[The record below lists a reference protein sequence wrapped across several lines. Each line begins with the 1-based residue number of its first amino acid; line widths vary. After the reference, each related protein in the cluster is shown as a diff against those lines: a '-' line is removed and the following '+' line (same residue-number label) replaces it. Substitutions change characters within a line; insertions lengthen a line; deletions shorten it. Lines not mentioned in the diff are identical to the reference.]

1 MGRLAFDDAGRLVG
15 LGFSLGLTAGP
26 ADGAAEDRLPAP
38 VIAFSLLGCNTPLSF
53 AHFDGFL
60 SSTSGS
66 SVSGGGLA
74 VSAGGGRLDPL
85 SAGFLGSFRGETER
99 NAFLCACWGGTFPPA
114 LSPGSAV
121 SLAGSARLPAGS
133 AGGNG
138 STRCSVDFL
147 TSFRGDVDL
156 RARRCTLLAGIFP
169 PALDLGSVVS
179 LGGSSADSAGSAGG
193 VGLGGSSTG
202 LRASLRGETD
212 LMDLRRSCLV
222 IIFPPASPVT
232 MPLFH
237 QFSMIRR
244 CWGGGAGGSGSG
256 SGSGSALGVGGTDG
270 GSQLWILAN
279 ASADG
284 SSGSQGG

>member
-1 MGRLAFDDAGRLVG
+1 M
-15 LGFSLGLTAGP
+15 
-26 ADGAAEDRLPAP
+26 
-38 VIAFSLLGCNTPLSF
+38 
-53 AHFDGFL
+53 
-60 SSTSGS
+60 
-66 SVSGGGLA
+66 
-74 VSAGGGRLDPL
+74 DPL

-99 NAFLCACWGGTFPPA
+99 NALLCACWGGTFPPA

-121 SLAGSARLPAGS
+121 SLFGSARLPAGS

-138 STRCSVDFL
+138 STRGSVDL
-147 TSFRGDVDL
+147 LASFRGDTDL
-156 RARRCTLLAGIFP
+156 RARRCPLLEGIFP
-169 PALDLGSVVS
+169 PAVDLGSVVS
-179 LGGSSADSAGSAGG
+179 LGGSSAGSAVSAGG

-232 MPLFH
+232 RPLSH

-244 CWGGGAGGSGSG
+244 CCGGGVDGSGSG
-256 SGSGSALGVGGTDG
+256 SGSVLGVGGTDG

-284 SSGSQGG
+284 SSGSHGGWSI